1 MSKERPLEANDQP
14 FSLEFGR
21 AMGRV
26 VVKVVGPLDRA
37 TVPELRARLD
47 DLIGGQGNLRF
58 VVDLRE
64 TTALDRAGVSVL
76 VEALKRVQGNAGS
89 LVLDGP
95 SPAVMQTLAGA
106 RVLQSFTITA
116 AWAHPAYAGD
126 DPRLRR
132 WPRSG

>member
-1 MSKERPLEANDQP
+1 MIEERPLESIDQP

-26 VVKVVGPLDRA
+26 VVKVVGPLNRA
-37 TVPELRARLD
+37 TAPELRARLD
-47 DLIGGQGNLRF
+47 DLIDGQGNLRF
-58 VVDLRE
+58 VVDLRD
-64 TTALDRAGVSVL
+64 TTTLDRSGISVL

-89 LVLDGP
+89 LVLNGP
-95 SPAVMQTLAGA
+95 GPAVVQALAGA
-106 RVLQSFTITA
+106 GVLQAFTVTA

-126 DPRLRR
+126 DPVLRN